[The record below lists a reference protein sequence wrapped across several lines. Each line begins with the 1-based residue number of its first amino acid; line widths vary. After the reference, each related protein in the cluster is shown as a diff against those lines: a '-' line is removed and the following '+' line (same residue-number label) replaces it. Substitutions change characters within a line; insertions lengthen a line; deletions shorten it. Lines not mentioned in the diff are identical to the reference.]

1 MLIKFGIPVFAAL
14 ALGFGLATTVIL
26 KPEEQLTQA
35 VNPPAHSTLGA
46 DTIAGLGELQN
57 PGEQIATSAAL
68 PGVIKQV
75 FVTTGGV
82 VRAGDPLFAQ
92 DDRELAAQLIAA
104 QRALDAAKAR
114 LERLRAGTRSEDLPP
129 ARARVASAQVMVDRN
144 ADFFERA
151 RTLIASGAIS
161 REEFASRDFALR
173 QAKADLAEANAH
185 LARLEAGPW
194 MPDLQVA
201 QSEVNQAQAEVD
213 RIRIELERL
222 VIRAPQDATVLRC
235 DARVGEFVQPGDTA
249 RPPVLLGAKGPLE
262 LRVQIDEED
271 ASRVTPG
278 AKAEAFVRG
287 RERIRVD
294 LAFVRIEPRVVPKTS
309 LTGSTTERVDTRVLF
324 VVYEVV
330 GSPQRVY
337 PGQKL
342 DVFITA
348 PR

>member
-1 MLIKFGIPVFAAL
+1 MLIKFGIPIFAAL

-35 VNPPAHSTLGA
+35 VNPPAHSTLAA
-46 DTIAGLGELQN
+46 DTIAGLGELQT
-57 PGEQIATSAAL
+57 PGEQIAISAAL
-68 PGVIKQV
+68 PGVVKEV
-75 FVTTGGV
+75 FITTGGV
-82 VRAGDPLFAQ
+82 VRAGDSLFTL
-92 DDRELAAQLIAA
+92 DDRELAAQLASA

-114 LERLRAGTRSEDLPP
+114 LERLRAGTRDEDLPP

-144 ADFFERA
+144 ADFLERA
-151 RTLIASGAIS
+151 RALIASGALS
-161 REEFASRDFALR
+161 REEFATRDFALR
-173 QAKADLAEANAH
+173 LAKSDLAEAQAQ

-201 QSEVNQAQAEVD
+201 QSEVNQAQAEVE
-213 RIRIELERL
+213 RIGVELQRL
-222 VIRAPQDATVLRC
+222 VVRAPLDATVLRC
-235 DARVGEFVQPGDTA
+235 DVRVGEFIQPGDAT
-249 RPPVLLGAKGPLE
+249 RPPVLLGAAGPLQ
-262 LRVQIDEED
+262 LRVQVDEED

-287 RERIRVD
+287 RERIRLD
-294 LAFVRIEPRVVPKTS
+294 LEFVRIEPRVVPKTS

-324 VVYEVV
+324 VVYQVV
-330 GSPQRVY
+330 GTPERVY

-348 PR
+348 RR

>member
-1 MLIKFGIPVFAAL
+1 
-14 ALGFGLATTVIL
+14 
-26 KPEEQLTQA
+26 
-35 VNPPAHSTLGA
+35 
-46 DTIAGLGELQN
+46 
-57 PGEQIATSAAL
+57 
-68 PGVIKQV
+68 
-75 FVTTGGV
+75 
-82 VRAGDPLFAQ
+82 
-92 DDRELAAQLIAA
+92 
-104 QRALDAAKAR
+104 
-114 LERLRAGTRSEDLPP
+114 
-129 ARARVASAQVMVDRN
+129 MVDRN
-144 ADFFERA
+144 ADFFDRA
-151 RTLIASGAIS
+151 RTLVASGAIS

-173 QAKADLAEANAH
+173 QAKADLAEANAQ